1 MIKTVEIEYVGIED
15 IQEIIDD
22 IYAVIKEGHYASI
35 DIGSVGDEVYVKV
48 LIMLNGLDIYKDY
61 DYTFAFYMSERA
73 NDLKAEAEALKNEK
87 QALAERQKVAENKA
101 ESLKKWLAYALQ
113 GEEFKTPKCAISFR
127 KSEAV
132 EVTDEGLNNLMKEH
146 DELLT
151 YKAPEPNTTAIKQAL
166 KDGLN
171 VAGVQLVQNTSTIIK

>member
-1 MIKTVEIEYVGIED
+1 MKLYEIDNAILECIDLETG
-15 IQEIIDD
+15 EIIDTEQLD
-22 IYAVIKEGHYASI
+22 KLQMERDTKLENVACWIK
-35 DIGSVGDEVYVKV
+35 
-48 LIMLNGLDIYKDY
+48 
-61 DYTFAFYMSERA
+61 
-73 NDLKAEAEALKNEK
+73 DLKAEAEALKNEK

-113 GEEFKTPKCAISFR
+113 GEKFKTPKCAISFR

-151 YKAPEPNTTAIKQAL
+151 YKAPEPNKTAIKQAL
-166 KDGLN
+166 KDGLS
-171 VAGVQLVQNTSTIIK
+171 VEGVQLVQNISTIIK

>member
-1 MIKTVEIEYVGIED
+1 MTIYEIDQAIMECVDLETG
-15 IQEIIDD
+15 EIIDTEQLD
-22 IYAVIKEGHYASI
+22 KLQMERDTKLENVACWIK
-35 DIGSVGDEVYVKV
+35 
-48 LIMLNGLDIYKDY
+48 
-61 DYTFAFYMSERA
+61 
-73 NDLKAEAEALKNEK
+73 DLKAEAEALKNEK
-87 QALAERQKVAENKA
+87 QALAERQRVAENKA

-113 GEEFKTPKCAISFR
+113 GEKFKTPKCAISFR

-151 YKAPEPNTTAIKQAL
+151 YKAPEPNKTAIKQAI

-171 VAGVQLVQNTSTIIK
+171 VAGVQLVQNISTIIK

>member
-1 MIKTVEIEYVGIED
+1 MTIYEIDQAIMECVDLETG
-15 IQEIIDD
+15 EIIDTEQLD
-22 IYAVIKEGHYASI
+22 KLQMERDTKLENVACWIK
-35 DIGSVGDEVYVKV
+35 
-48 LIMLNGLDIYKDY
+48 
-61 DYTFAFYMSERA
+61 
-73 NDLKAEAEALKNEK
+73 DLKAEAEALKNEK

-113 GEEFKTPKCAISFR
+113 GEKFKTPKCAISFR

-151 YKAPEPNTTAIKQAL
+151 YKAPEPNKTAIKQAL

-171 VAGVQLVQNTSTIIK
+171 VEGVQLVQNTSTIIK

>member
-1 MIKTVEIEYVGIED
+1 MEIYKINQAILDCIDAETG
-15 IQEIIDD
+15 EIIDAEMLD
-22 IYAVIKEGHYASI
+22 KLQMEKSEKIENVACWIK
-35 DIGSVGDEVYVKV
+35 
-48 LIMLNGLDIYKDY
+48 
-61 DYTFAFYMSERA
+61 
-73 NDLKAEAEALKNEK
+73 DLKAEAEALKAEK
-87 QALAERQKVAENKA
+87 MALAERQRVAENKA

-113 GEEFKTPKCAISFR
+113 GEKFKTTKCAISFR

-151 YKAPEPNTTAIKQAL
+151 YKAPEPNKTAIKQAL

>member
-1 MIKTVEIEYVGIED
+1 MTIYEIDNAILECIDMETG
-15 IQEIIDD
+15 EIIDID
-22 IYAVIKEGHYASI
+22 KLNELELERETKIEGVACWIK
-35 DIGSVGDEVYVKV
+35 
-48 LIMLNGLDIYKDY
+48 
-61 DYTFAFYMSERA
+61 
-73 NDLKAEAEALKNEK
+73 DLKAEAEALKNEK
-87 QALAERQKVAENKA
+87 QALAERQRVAENKA

-113 GEEFKTPKCAISFR
+113 GEKFKTPKCAISFR

-151 YKAPEPNTTAIKQAL
+151 YKAPEPNKTKIKQAL

-171 VAGVQLVQNTSTIIK
+171 VDGVQLVQNVSTIIK

>member
-1 MIKTVEIEYVGIED
+1 MKLYEIDNAILECIDLETG
-15 IQEIIDD
+15 EIIDTEQLD
-22 IYAVIKEGHYASI
+22 KLQMERDTKLENVACWIKE
-35 DIGSVGDEVYVKV
+35 
-48 LIMLNGLDIYKDY
+48 
-61 DYTFAFYMSERA
+61 
-73 NDLKAEAEALKNEK
+73 LKAEAEALKNEK
-87 QALAERQKVAENKA
+87 QALAERQRVAENKA

-113 GEEFKTPKCAISFR
+113 GEKFKTTKCAISFR

-151 YKAPEPNTTAIKQAL
+151 YKAPEPNKTKIKQAL

>member
-1 MIKTVEIEYVGIED
+1 MTIYEIDQAIMECVDLETG
-15 IQEIIDD
+15 EIIDTEQLD
-22 IYAVIKEGHYASI
+22 KLQMERDAKLENVACWIK
-35 DIGSVGDEVYVKV
+35 
-48 LIMLNGLDIYKDY
+48 
-61 DYTFAFYMSERA
+61 
-73 NDLKAEAEALKNEK
+73 DLKAEAEALKNEK
-87 QALAERQKVAENKA
+87 QALAERQRVAENKA
-101 ESLKKWLAYALQ
+101 ESLKKWLAYTLQ
-113 GEEFKTPKCAISFR
+113 GEKFKTPKCAISFR

-151 YKAPEPNTTAIKQAL
+151 YKAPEPNKTAIKQAI

>member
-1 MIKTVEIEYVGIED
+1 MKLYEIDNAILECIDLETG
-15 IQEIIDD
+15 EIIDTEQLD
-22 IYAVIKEGHYASI
+22 KLQMERDTKLENVACWIK
-35 DIGSVGDEVYVKV
+35 
-48 LIMLNGLDIYKDY
+48 
-61 DYTFAFYMSERA
+61 
-73 NDLKAEAEALKNEK
+73 DLKAEAEALKNEK

-113 GEEFKTPKCAISFR
+113 GEKFKTTKCAISFR
-127 KSEAV
+127 KTEAV

-151 YKAPEPNTTAIKQAL
+151 YKAPEPNKTAIKQAI